1 MTDNEIEAATVAKG
15 TWQYGGSC
23 LMPVRIIGLTFD
35 YGYAIAEAD
44 QQLIEGEQLGIVK
57 NFEQLLKLTKNSY
70 AFLSDQDD
78 VWMKDKIASS
88 LHLMQAMEKKY
99 GR

>member
-15 TWQYGGSC
+15 TWQYGGSG

-44 QQLIEGEQLGIVK
+44 MIAALGAI
-57 NFEQLLKLTKNSY
+57 
-70 AFLSDQDD
+70 
-78 VWMKDKIASS
+78 IATRR
-88 LHLMQAMEKKY
+88 A
-99 GR
+99 